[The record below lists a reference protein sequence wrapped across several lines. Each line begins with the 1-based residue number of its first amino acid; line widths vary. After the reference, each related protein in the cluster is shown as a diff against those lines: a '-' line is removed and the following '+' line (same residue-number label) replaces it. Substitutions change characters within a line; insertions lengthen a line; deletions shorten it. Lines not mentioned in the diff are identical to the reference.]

1 MHPVLFEI
9 LLGLG
14 HGPAPAAELLERL
27 EQMEEAQGVPV
38 ATFYR
43 QLKRGLEAGWARV
56 KATRSPTGPG
66 RPGQVYERT
75 ESGREAVVREA
86 RRLRRL
92 ADRAL
97 AQGEGG

>member
-1 MHPVLFEI
+1 MHSVLFEI

-14 HGPAPAAELLERL
+14 HGPAPASDLLDRLER
-27 EQMEEAQGVPV
+27 MEGTEPVPL

-43 QLKRGLEAGWARV
+43 QLKRGLEAGWVRV
-56 KATRSPTGPG
+56 ETTQRSSRPG

-75 ESGREAVVREA
+75 EEGRESVMSEA

-92 ADRAL
+92 ADQAL
-97 AQGEGG
+97 AEGEPG